1 MNVASTN
8 HTIVKGTERYQ
19 PSRKDSV
26 LGYPTCVK
34 YGFTHGFVE
43 LEIFKGPDGLTA
55 PKAALREVIVF
66 LVISVIFFMS
76 LKREGAKK
84 LMYRGICLK
93 LGHVVLLISA
103 SLLILSRDGRH
114 RIFNR

>member
-1 MNVASTN
+1 MTQ
-8 HTIVKGTERYQ
+8 TQ

-26 LGYPTCVK
+26 LGYPTCVQ

-43 LEIFKGPDGLTA
+43 LEIFRGPDGLTA

-66 LVISVIFFMS
+66 LAISVIFFTS
-76 LKREGAKK
+76 LMREGAEKR
-84 LMYRGICLK
+84 MYRCICLK
-93 LGHVVLLISA
+93 QGHLVLIVSA